1 MLKIEQLFLHFASP
15 KQFYIMIQRNLFL
28 ANCLFLCLILTA
40 CNRSPTPVD
49 EPSSPNIIFIM
60 TDDHGYQAM
69 SAYDDRYI
77 QTPNLDR
84 IAQEGVLFRNSFV
97 SNSICAPSR
106 AVLLTGKHSHLNGQI
121 DNRVRFDSSQATFP
135 KYLQAAG
142 YQTGLIGKW
151 HLKSQPTGFNH
162 WEVLIGQGNYYNS
175 DFIENGERKRSHG
188 YVTDVITD
196 KSINWL
202 EERDKEKP
210 FCLLVHH
217 KATHR
222 IWMPDTALL
231 NDFAGVEFPVPD
243 NFFDAYEGREA
254 ATHHVMGIY
263 KDMDLVYDLKMKDPE
278 GKLKTKYRRAYEN
291 NMYSRMDDEQRAA
304 WDAYYDPIIE
314 EFMASG
320 LEGKELALWKYQ
332 RYMQDYLKCVR
343 SVDNN
348 VGRLLDYLDESG
360 LAENTLIVYT
370 SDQGFYLG
378 EHGWFDKR
386 YMYEESFRTPLAMRF
401 PANMEIKGT
410 SEALVQNIDYAPT
423 FMDLA
428 GLEVPEDMQGQS
440 IIPLLKGEADG
451 AWRTALYYHYYE
463 YPNEHGVKKHFG
475 VRTDRYKL
483 IHFYEDIDTWELY
496 DLQNDPNEMQNLY
509 GLPEYEAVT
518 TDLKNQLDV
527 LQAEYEVDRM

>member
-1 MLKIEQLFLHFASP
+1 MEKLRARARQHINLPYLLYGLIGLFGFA
-15 KQFYIMIQRNLFL
+15 
-28 ANCLFLCLILTA
+28 A
-40 CNRSPTPVD
+40 CAPEAEETDGNPPAR
-49 EPSSPNIIFIM
+49 PNIVFIM

-84 IAQEGVLFRNSFV
+84 IAEEGVLFTNSFV
-97 SNSICAPSR
+97 TNSICAPSR

-142 YQTGLIGKW
+142 YQTALVGKW
-151 HLKSQPTGFNH
+151 HLRSEPTGFDH
-162 WEVLIGQGNYYNS
+162 YERLIGQGNYYNS
-175 DFIENGERKRSHG
+175 DFIENGERKQSAG

-202 EERDKEKP
+202 DKRDPNKP

-243 NFFDAYEGREA
+243 NYFDAYEGREA
-254 ATHHVMGIY
+254 ATYHEMGVF
-263 KDMDLVYDLKMKDPE
+263 KDMDIVYDLKMLDKE
-278 GKLKTKYRRAYEN
+278 GEFKTRYRAAYER
-291 NMYSRMDDEQRAA
+291 MYGRMNDEQRAA
-304 WDAYYDPIIE
+304 WDAFYDPVIKD
-314 EFMASG
+314 FMAAK
-320 LEGKELALWKYQ
+320 LEGKDLALWKYQ

-348 VGRLLDYLDESG
+348 VGRLLDYLDDNG
-360 LAENTLIVYT
+360 LAENTLVVYT

-386 YMYEESFRTPLAMRF
+386 YMYEESLRTPLAMRF
-401 PANMEIKGT
+401 PQSLNISGK
-410 SEALVQNIDYAPT
+410 SPALVQNIDYAPT

-428 GLEVPEDMQGQS
+428 GLDVPEDMQGKS
-440 IIPLLKGEADG
+440 LIPLLQGDSTE
-451 AWRTALYYHYYE
+451 WRQAIYYHYYE
-463 YPNEHGVKKHFG
+463 YPNEHGVKKHYG

-483 IHFYEDIDTWELY
+483 IHFYGDIDTWELY
-496 DLQNDPNEMQNLY
+496 DLREDPHEMNNLY
-509 GLPEYEAVT
+509 GEPAYESVV
-518 TDLKNQLDV
+518 TDLKLRIDD
-527 LQAEYEVDRM
+527 LQETYAVDLM

>member
-1 MLKIEQLFLHFASP
+1 MCNLLFPASSTNANHLALLISVLMLSL
-15 KQFYIMIQRNLFL
+15 M
-28 ANCLFLCLILTA
+28 TA
-40 CNRSPTPVD
+40 CNNTELPAEAPAR
-49 EPSSPNIIFIM
+49 PNIIFIM

-69 SAYDDRYI
+69 SAYDERFI

-84 IAQEGVLFRNSFV
+84 IAREGVLFRNSFV

-121 DNRVRFDSSQATFP
+121 DNFTRFDSSQATFP

-142 YQTGLIGKW
+142 YQTALIGKW

-162 WEVLIGQGNYYNS
+162 WEVLIGQGNYYNT

-196 KSINWL
+196 KSIDWIKQRRQD
-202 EERDKEKP
+202 EP

-243 NFFDAYEGREA
+243 NFFDTYEGREA
-254 ATHHVMGIY
+254 ATHHQMGIY

-278 GKLKTKYRRAYEN
+278 GKLATKYRKAYEN

-304 WDAYYDPIIE
+304 WEAYYSPIIE
-314 EFMASG
+314 EFMAAG

-360 LAENTLIVYT
+360 LAENTLVVYT

-386 YMYEESFRTPLAMRF
+386 YMYEESLRTPLAMRF
-401 PANMEIKGT
+401 PAGMHIQGP
-410 SEALVQNIDYAPT
+410 SDALVQNIDYAPT

-428 GLEVPEDMQGQS
+428 GLDIPDDMQGKS
-440 IIPLLKGEADG
+440 VIPLLQGDTTN
-451 AWRTALYYHYYE
+451 WRQSIYYHYYE

-483 IHFYEDIDTWELY
+483 IRFYEDIDTWELY
-496 DLQNDPNEMQNLY
+496 DLQTDPQEMNNLY
-509 GLPEYEAVT
+509 GLPEYEAIT
-518 TDLKNQLDV
+518 TGLKNELEA
-527 LQAEYEVDRM
+527 LQQEYEVDRM

>member
-1 MLKIEQLFLHFASP
+1 MKFDLQQPGSLNFKSLVNLLPAIILIQFLFA
-15 KQFYIMIQRNLFL
+15 
-28 ANCLFLCLILTA
+28 A
-40 CNRSPTPVD
+40 CTGETSQEENEVP
-49 EPSSPNIIFIM
+49 EKPNIVFIM

-69 SAYDDRYI
+69 SAYDDTYI

-84 IAQEGVLFRNSFV
+84 IAREGVLFRNSFV
-97 SNSICAPSR
+97 TNSICAPSR

-142 YQTGLIGKW
+142 YQTALIGKW
-151 HLKSQPTGFNH
+151 HLRSEPTGFDH
-162 WEVLIGQGNYYNS
+162 YERLIGQGNYYNT
-175 DFIENGERKRSHG
+175 DFIENGERKSSTG

-202 EERDKEKP
+202 ENRDREKP

-243 NFFDAYEGREA
+243 NYFDAYEGREA
-254 ATHHVMGIY
+254 ATYHEMGVF
-263 KDMDLVYDLKMKDPE
+263 KDMDIVYDLKMLDEE
-278 GKLKTKYRRAYEN
+278 GEFQTRYRRFYEN
-291 NMYSRMDDEQRAA
+291 MYGRMNDEQRAA
-304 WDAYYDPIIE
+304 WDAFYDPIIRD
-314 EFMASG
+314 FKAAK

-348 VGRLLDYLDESG
+348 VGRLLDYLDEKG
-360 LAENTLIVYT
+360 LAENTLVVYT

-386 YMYEESFRTPLAMRF
+386 YMYEESLRTPLAMRF
-401 PANMEIKGT
+401 PKDMEIKGA
-410 SEALVQNIDYAPT
+410 SDALVQNIDYAPT

-428 GLEVPEDMQGQS
+428 GLEVPEDMQGHSLIPMLQS
-440 IIPLLKGEADG
+440 DTAE
-451 AWRTALYYHYYE
+451 WRNAIYYHYYE

-496 DLQNDPNEMQNLY
+496 DLEKDPHEMHNLY
-509 GLPEYEAVT
+509 GEPEYETVS
-518 TDLKNQLDV
+518 TDLKLRLED
-527 LQAEYEVDRM
+527 LQEQYAVDLM

>member
-1 MLKIEQLFLHFASP
+1 MQTSNHTRILNLHNKRPFAAAP
-15 KQFYIMIQRNLFL
+15 LLPVAFVL
-28 ANCLFLCLILTA
+28 CLFFSA
-40 CNRSPTPVD
+40 CAPEVQEEESEPPVR
-49 EPSSPNIIFIM
+49 PNIVFIM
-60 TDDHGYQAM
+60 TDDHAYQAM

-77 QTPNLDR
+77 RTPNLDR
-84 IAQEGVLFRNSFV
+84 IANEGVLFTNSFV
-97 SNSICAPSR
+97 TNSICAPSR

-142 YQTGLIGKW
+142 YQTALIGKW

-175 DFIENGERKRSHG
+175 DFIENGERKRSSG

-202 EERDKEKP
+202 ELRAKDQP
-210 FCLLVHH
+210 FCLLIHH

-231 NDFAGVEFPVPD
+231 HEFEGVSFPVPD
-243 NFFDAYEGREA
+243 NFFDAYEGRQA
-254 ATHHVMGIY
+254 ATFHEMGID
-263 KDMDLVYDLKMKDPE
+263 KDMDLVYDLKMLDEAGDLQTRYRSYYE
-278 GKLKTKYRRAYEN
+278 G
-291 NMYSRMDDEQRAA
+291 MYGRMNEEQRAA
-304 WDAYYDPIIE
+304 WDAYYDPIIA
-314 EFMASG
+314 EFKAAG
-320 LEGKELALWKYQ
+320 LEGKDLALWKYQ

-348 VGRLLDYLDESG
+348 VGRVLDYLEEQG
-360 LAENTLIVYT
+360 LAENTLVVYT

-386 YMYEESFRTPLAMRF
+386 YMYEESLRTPLAMRF
-401 PANMEIKGT
+401 PEGFEFEGANP
-410 SEALVQNIDYAPT
+410 ALVQNIDYAPT

-428 GLEVPEDMQGQS
+428 GLEVPADMQGRS
-440 IIPLLKGEADG
+440 LLPLLEGDSTD
-451 AWRTALYYHYYE
+451 WRQAIYYHYYE

-496 DLQNDPNEMQNLY
+496 DLKEDPTEMNNLY
-509 GLPEYEAVT
+509 GMPAYETVT
-518 TDLKNQLDV
+518 TKLKTELNR
-527 LQAEYEVDRM
+527 LQEAYRVDRM

>member
-1 MLKIEQLFLHFASP
+1 MKMYHFKFYIGLFLLLCFGCMSDKAEEASAP
-15 KQFYIMIQRNLFL
+15 
-28 ANCLFLCLILTA
+28 
-40 CNRSPTPVD
+40 
-49 EPSSPNIIFIM
+49 PNIVFIM
-60 TDDHGYQAM
+60 TDDHAYQAM

-84 IAQEGVLFRNSFV
+84 IAREGVLFRNSFV
-97 SNSICAPSR
+97 TNSICAPSR

-121 DNRVRFDSSQATFP
+121 DNGLRFDSSQATFP

-142 YQTGLIGKW
+142 YQTALVGKW
-151 HLKSQPTGFNH
+151 HLRSQPTGFDH

-175 DFIENGERKRSHG
+175 DFIENGERKRSEG

-196 KSINWL
+196 KSIDWL
-202 EERDKEKP
+202 EQRPKDQP

-243 NFFDAYEGREA
+243 NYFDSYEGRQA
-254 ATHHVMGIY
+254 ASFHEMGIY
-263 KDMDLVYDLKMKDPE
+263 KDMDLVYDLKMLDEE
-278 GKLKTKYRRAYEN
+278 GELQTRYRRNYEN
-291 NMYSRMDDEQRAA
+291 MYGRMNDAQRAA
-304 WDAYYDPIIE
+304 WDDYYDPIIA
-314 EFMASG
+314 EFKAAG
-320 LEGKELALWKYQ
+320 LEGEELALWKYQ

-348 VGRLLDYLDESG
+348 VGRLLNYLDEAG
-360 LAENTLIVYT
+360 LAENTLVVYT

-386 YMYEESFRTPLAMRF
+386 YMYEESLRTPLAMRF
-401 PANMEIKGT
+401 PASLNIKANT
-410 SEALVQNIDYAPT
+410 EAMVQNIDYAPT

-428 GLEVPEDMQGQS
+428 GLEVPEDMQGKS
-440 IIPLLKGEADG
+440 LLSLLQGDPSD
-451 AWRTALYYHYYE
+451 WRQAIYYHYYE
-463 YPNEHGVKKHFG
+463 FPNEHGVKKHYG

-496 DLQNDPNEMQNLY
+496 DLENDPKEMNNLY
-509 GLPEYEAVT
+509 GLPEYEMVT
-518 TDLKNQLDV
+518 TTLKTRLDE
-527 LQAEYEVDRM
+527 LQEKYAVDKM

>member
-1 MLKIEQLFLHFASP
+1 MKIEFALDLSSLHLHLNRYRCIICLLFP
-15 KQFYIMIQRNLFL
+15 LFL
-28 ANCLFLCLILTA
+28 ASCASETDREQTEQRA
-40 CNRSPTPVD
+40 
-49 EPSSPNIIFIM
+49 PNIVFIM

-84 IAQEGVLFRNSFV
+84 IAEEGVLFTNSFV
-97 SNSICAPSR
+97 TNSICAPSR

-121 DNRVRFDSSQATFP
+121 DNRVRFDSAQATFP

-142 YQTGLIGKW
+142 YQTALIGKW
-151 HLKSQPTGFNH
+151 HLKSEPTGFDH
-162 WEVLIGQGNYYNS
+162 YERLIGQGNYYNT
-175 DFIENGERKRSHG
+175 DFIENGERKRSSG

-196 KSINWL
+196 KGINWI
-202 EERDKEKP
+202 ENRDPEKP

-254 ATHHVMGIY
+254 ATFHEMGIF
-263 KDMDLVYDLKMKDPE
+263 KDMDLVYDLKMLDEE
-278 GKLKTKYRRAYEN
+278 GEFQTRYRKPYEN
-291 NMYSRMDDEQRAA
+291 MYGRMNDEQRAA
-304 WDAYYDPIIE
+304 WDAFYDPIIAD
-314 EFMASG
+314 FKATKP
-320 LEGKELALWKYQ
+320 EGKELALWKYQ

-348 VGRLLDYLDESG
+348 VGRLLDYLDEKG
-360 LAENTLIVYT
+360 LADNTLVVYT

-386 YMYEESFRTPLAMRF
+386 YMYEESLRTPLAMRF
-401 PANMEIKGT
+401 PKSLDIQGANA
-410 SEALVQNIDYAPT
+410 ALVQNIDYAPT

-428 GLEVPEDMQGQS
+428 GLEVPEDMQGKS
-440 IIPLLKGEADG
+440 LIPLLQSDSTG
-451 AWRTALYYHYYE
+451 WRQAIYYHYYE

-496 DLQNDPNEMQNLY
+496 DLQNDPSEMNNLY
-509 GLPEYEAVT
+509 GQPEYESVT
-518 TDLKNQLDV
+518 SNLKNQIKA
-527 LQAEYEVDRM
+527 LQEEYQVDRM